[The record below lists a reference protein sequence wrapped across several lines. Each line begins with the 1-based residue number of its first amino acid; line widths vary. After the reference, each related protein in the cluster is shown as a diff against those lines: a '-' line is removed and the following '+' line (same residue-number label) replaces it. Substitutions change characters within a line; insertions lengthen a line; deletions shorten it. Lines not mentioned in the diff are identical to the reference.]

1 LRSSN
6 IDDGDSE
13 VEAKNKPLSGKREI
27 GSTRDGARDMEAS
40 NASETKTSRVPVP
53 QDETSTCRPARKE
66 VTLQDV
72 GANDTDFLRGYM
84 RQMWEANTRGGE
96 VDVMDFRFALSFV
109 EDLKPRNQRERALGQ
124 QMAMA
129 HLYAMRFAQRLSK
142 ADNIAA
148 MELYERI
155 FTKMTRS
162 YVAQLEAF
170 NAMRNEKGPGV
181 TVQNFSVKDVNQA
194 IVGNINH
201 SAGDGVPVMAA
212 DSPPVIT
219 DAGATPIANVRPQR
233 IERVQLVRRKKT

>member
-1 LRSSN
+1 METAMKSKRKTLAVKNESGTTPEDHARNTKASSTR
-6 IDDGDSE
+6 E
-13 VEAKNKPLSGKREI
+13 TQKPLVPVAK
-27 GSTRDGARDMEAS
+27 DEAS
-40 NASETKTSRVPVP
+40 VDQSKSREVMMRGMGAK
-53 QDETSTCRPARKE
+53 DE
-66 VTLQDV
+66 
-72 GANDTDFLRGYM
+72 DFFDGYM
-84 RQMWEANTRGGE
+84 RHMWEANSRGGE
-96 VDVMDFRFALSFV
+96 VDVMDFRFAISFV
-109 EDLKPRNQRERALGQ
+109 EDLKPRNQRESALGL

-129 HLYAMRFAQRLSK
+129 HLYAMRYAQRLSK

-162 YVAQLEAF
+162 YVALLEAF
-170 NAMRNEKGPGV
+170 NAIRNEKGPGV

-201 SAGDGVPVMAA
+201 GARDGVPVMAA

-233 IERVQLVRRKKT
+233 IERVRLVRSKKA